1 MTAPEATSTSPENP
15 VAPRASWRE
24 GLAVYLQRRVLIVLL
39 LGFSSGLPL
48 ALSGA
53 TLLVWMR
60 ESGVDLGTI
69 GLFAL
74 VGTPYTLKFLW
85 APLTD
90 ALHVPFFP
98 PPFGRRRGGLVFSK
112 LLLIVAI
119 LLLAL
124 TDPARSPLF
133 VALGA
138 LSVAAMSSTQDIV
151 VDAFRVESLP
161 ESEQA
166 AGMASYVAAYRI
178 GMLVSTAGALFLV
191 TRFEVM
197 GFGKNAAWTAG
208 YIAMA
213 GFVVI
218 GMVTTLIATEPAK
231 SDLAQADHAAHA
243 RENVVARVARTASTA
258 FTEFLSRDA
267 AVAVLVFVVLF
278 KLTDALAGP

>member
-1 MTAPEATSTSPENP
+1 MTAPEAAASTSATPP
-15 VAPRASWRE
+15 SAPSWRE
-24 GLAVYLQRRVLIVLL
+24 GWAVYLQPRVLIVLL

-48 ALSGA
+48 ALSGS

-85 APLTD
+85 APLVD
-90 ALHVPFFP
+90 ALHVPFFTRA
-98 PPFGRRRGGLVFSK
+98 FGRRRGWLVFSQ
-112 LLLIVAI
+112 LLLIGAI

-138 LSVAAMSSTQDIV
+138 LLVATMSSTQDIV

-178 GMLVSTAGALFLV
+178 GMLVSTAGALFIV
-191 TRFEVM
+191 SGFEGTGITRS
-197 GFGKNAAWTAG
+197 AAWMWGYVVMAALVLIGTVTALAA
-208 YIAMA
+208 IEPEQSARA
-213 GFVVI
+213 DA
-218 GMVTTLIATEPAK
+218 ATKTETALTR
-231 SDLAQADHAAHA
+231 DWHAA
-243 RENVVARVARTASTA
+243 NGAS
-258 FTEFLSRDA
+258 SD
-267 AVAVLVFVVLF
+267 
-278 KLTDALAGP
+278 